1 MIFNDENTLTA
12 FSMPIIH
19 TFSKNSNS
27 IGDDFQG
34 TLKDRPNVLL
44 MGDSHGDPNMVKDQ
58 DLTNNGVCL
67 RYFFNIN
74 FRSQISF
81 FQNF

>member
-1 MIFNDENTLTA
+1 MIFNEENTLTA

-58 DLTNNGVCL
+58 DLTDNGVCL
-67 RYFFNIN
+67 RYLLKIKLPSKIHFLFV
-74 FRSQISF
+74 
-81 FQNF
+81 